1 MKKVPV
7 EKLHTGMVIGK
18 TVCTGD
24 GAVLFPPGTAI
35 DESVL
40 KQLFEAGISAVE
52 VKDSSSCSGGE
63 NHLTRTE
70 ITRTVR
76 SIFKDITL
84 TNPLEQGTV
93 KQTVNDMLRQV
104 LKNRHVLCHLTEVRG
119 ADSYIFTHSVNVCML
134 SLIIGLYMDLKRD
147 QLKHLGLAALLHD
160 IGQSRVPK
168 DILYKPSLLSNEECQ
183 EVKRH
188 PVYGYEMLEA
198 YNQIP
203 EIVRVTALQH
213 HERLDGSGYP
223 AKLSGDKIDLY
234 ARIVAVADVFD
245 ALLTDRPFRKAFFP
259 HQAVDIIIRSSEQ
272 FDPEVL
278 EVFLENVAIYPMGS
292 VVSLNSGEIGIVV
305 DMNKGHQTR
314 PVVRIIYDSE
324 HRKVHHMQ
332 EVDLS
337 KYPDMY
343 IAKLLREEQVE
354 KIIG

>member
-1 MKKVPV
+1 MKKIPV
-7 EKLHTGMVIGK
+7 EKLETGMVIGK

-24 GAVLFPPGTAI
+24 GSVLFPPGTAI
-35 DESVL
+35 DEPII

-52 VKDSSSCSGGE
+52 IMDGDSCTPGE
-63 NHLTRTE
+63 NQLTRTE

-76 SIFKDITL
+76 NIFNDITL
-84 TNPLEQGTV
+84 TNPLDQGTV

-104 LKNRHVLCHLTEVRG
+104 LKNRHVLSHLTEVRG
-119 ADSYIFTHSVNVCML
+119 AGSYIFTHSVNVCML
-134 SLIIGLYMDLKRD
+134 SLIMGLYMDLKRE
-147 QLKHLGLAALLHD
+147 QLKQLGLAALLHD
-160 IGQSRVPK
+160 IGQSKIPK
-168 DILYKPSLLSNEECQ
+168 NILYKPSLLLPEESE

-188 PVYGYEMLEA
+188 PIYGYEMLKAYTQLPEA
-198 YNQIP
+198 
-203 EIVRVTALQH
+203 VRIAALQH

-223 AKLSGDKIDLY
+223 GQLVGDQIDFY

-259 HQAVDIIIRSSEQ
+259 HQAVDIIIGSSAH

-305 DMNKGHQTR
+305 DMNKGYQTR
-314 PVVRIIYDSE
+314 PVVRIIYDSG
-324 HRKVHHMQ
+324 HQKIQNMT

-337 KYPDMY
+337 KYPDMF